1 MNITILTIFP
11 GQLNALADHWDERHP
26 GSGVRLRIL
35 DIRDMVKGS
44 FRAVDDS
51 PYGGGAGMILRVE
64 PVFRA
69 LETLGILSPEGE
81 RLADLD
87 RVRVAALSPAG
98 KVFHQQDARRLSVL
112 DHLVLICGHYEGMD
126 HWRPFPWRKAS
137 MRPAGSSPGMSE
149 DQSSIS
155 MSTARQGAPSQPPR
169 LMGAAFRI

>member
-51 PYGGGAGMILRVE
+51 PYGGGAGMILRCE

-69 LETLGILSPEGE
+69 LEALGILSPEGE
-81 RLADLD
+81 RLADPD
-87 RVRVAALSPAG
+87 SVRVAALSPAG

-126 HWRPFPWRKAS
+126 QRIYDYCD
-137 MRPAGSSPGMSE
+137 E
-149 DQSSIS
+149 LLSIGDFVLS
-155 MSTARQGAPSQPPR
+155 GGE
-169 LMGAAFRI
+169 LAAFSVAESIDAAGRQQLPDA